1 MSVSTCSMIKASSL
15 LVSTIKGVGEKLS
28 STLSKLGIK
37 TIENLLFH
45 FPIGY
50 QDRTTLRKIAE
61 LEPNQD
67 FVVQGVIEK
76 VSQTF
81 VPRKMLLVKIKDNTG
96 HLYLRFFYYFPGLRN
111 IFKEG
116 VLIQVSGSSRLGRFG
131 LETIHPEYEI
141 VKGNEFKPQILA
153 KYPLTKGIS
162 HQKMRKLI
170 SEAIELIKQ
179 EKIEVTDL
187 MPAHNFSNLN
197 ESIVNV
203 HSPDPKSNIE
213 DFLVGGNSEARKRI
227 GLEEMVANKISYL
240 SIREQNKNRI
250 TSSFQNDN
258 LAKEINAGLAFKLT
272 DDQVSAYEEIRA
284 DIATQTPML
293 RLLQGDVGSG
303 KTIVAG
309 LVAAHVVEDKRQVAI
324 LAPTTILANQHYQ
337 NFVEWFGAEEVQ
349 LLTSKIPA
357 KEKRLI
363 YENIAEGKAKIIIG
377 THAVFQEGV
386 SYKNLSLVIYDEQHR
401 FGVSQRLKLK
411 EKAEDYPHQL
421 LLSATPIP
429 RTMAMGVLSGLD
441 ISTIKSLPPN
451 RTPIVTTT
459 LSNNRRDAL
468 INRIKSAIS
477 KDSQVYWV
485 CPLIDES
492 ESELI
497 GIEDL
502 EKILKKEFDSQDYE
516 IIHGKMKDA
525 DKHQILQ
532 DFKDKKTKIL
542 LATTVIEVGIDV
554 PDANIMVI
562 ENSERFGLAQLHQ
575 LRGRVGRGE
584 KESFCI
590 LMHTDSLTELSEK
603 RLEIITE
610 TNDGFVIAEEDL
622 KLRGPGDILGLSQ
635 TGQPSFTFFDLL
647 ANEELQVE
655 AERLAQEVIKLP
667 AEQQRR
673 IVESWF
679 PAHLELSDV

>member
-1 MSVSTCSMIKASSL
+1 MSSDQKIEASSL

-28 STLSKLGIK
+28 STLSKLGIM
-37 TIENLLFH
+37 TIEDLLFH

-50 QDRTTLRKIAE
+50 QDRTTLKKIAE

-67 FVVQGVIEK
+67 FVVRGVIEK

-96 HLYLRFFYYFPGLRN
+96 HIYLRFFYYFPGLRN
-111 IFKEG
+111 VFKEG
-116 VLIQVSGSSRLGRFG
+116 TSIQVAGSSRLGRYG
-131 LETIHPEYEI
+131 LETVHPEYEI
-141 VKGNEFKPQILA
+141 VQGNEFVPQILA
-153 KYPLTKGIS
+153 KYPLTKGLT

-170 SEAIELIKQ
+170 SEVIELIKQ

-197 ESIVNV
+197 DSIINV

-213 DFLVGGNSEARKRI
+213 EFLIGGNSEARKRI

-240 SIREQNKNRI
+240 SIREQNKNK
-250 TSSFQNDN
+250 TTKTFPNN
-258 LAKEINAGLAFKLT
+258 TLAKEIKANLAFELT
-272 DDQVSAYEEIRA
+272 QDQVSAYEEISA
-284 DIATQTPML
+284 DIANQTPML

-309 LVAAHVVEDKRQVAI
+309 LVAAHVVEDKKQVAI

-337 NFVEWFGAEEVQ
+337 NFVEWFGKEEVQ

-357 KEKRLI
+357 KEKKLI
-363 YENIAEGKAKIIIG
+363 YENIADGKTKIIIG

-386 SYKNLSLVIYDEQHR
+386 TYKDLSLVIYDEQHR

-459 LSNNRRDAL
+459 LPNNRRDAL
-468 INRIKSAIS
+468 ISRIKSAIS
-477 KDSQVYWV
+477 KNSQVYWV

-502 EKILKKEFDSQDYE
+502 EKILNKEFKSQEYE
-516 IIHGKMKDA
+516 IIHGKMKDSE
-525 DKHQILQ
+525 KQRILS
-532 DFKDKKTKIL
+532 DFKEKKTKIL

-554 PDANIMVI
+554 PDANIMII

-590 LMHTDSLTELSEK
+590 LMHSDSLTELSEK
-603 RLEIITE
+603 RLQIITE
-610 TNDGFVIAEEDL
+610 TNDGFIIAEEDL

-647 ANEELQVE
+647 ANEELQEE

-667 AEQQRR
+667 VEQQRK
-673 IVESWF
+673 IVERWF

>member
-1 MSVSTCSMIKASSL
+1 MSSDQKIEASSL
-15 LVSTIKGVGEKLS
+15 SVSTIKGVGEKLS

-37 TIENLLFH
+37 TIEDLLFH

-50 QDRTTLRKIAE
+50 QDRTTLKKIAE

-111 IFKEG
+111 VFKDG
-116 VLIQVSGSSRLGRFG
+116 TLIQVSGSSRLGRYG
-131 LETIHPEYEI
+131 LETVHPEYEI
-141 VKGNEFKPQILA
+141 VKDNEFKPQILA
-153 KYPLTKGIS
+153 KYPLTKGIT
-162 HQKMRKLI
+162 HLKMRKLI
-170 SEAIELIKQ
+170 SEAIELVKAD
-179 EKIEVTDL
+179 KIEVADL
-187 MPAHNFSNLN
+187 MPANNFSNLN
-197 ESIVNV
+197 ESIINV
-203 HSPDPKSNIE
+203 HAPDPKSDIE
-213 DFLVGGNSEARKRI
+213 DYLVGGNSEARKRI

-250 TSSFQNDN
+250 TSAFQNDK
-258 LAKEINAGLAFKLT
+258 LAKEINSGLAFELT
-272 DDQVSAYEEIRA
+272 DDQVSAYEEISA

-309 LVAAHVVEDKRQVAI
+309 LVAAHIVEDKKQVAI

-337 NFVEWFGAEEVQ
+337 NFVEWFGEEEVQ
-349 LLTSKIPA
+349 LLTSKIPV

-363 YENIAEGKAKIIIG
+363 YENIAEGKTKIIIG

-386 SYKNLSLVIYDEQHR
+386 TYKDLSLVIYDEQHR

-459 LSNNRRDAL
+459 LPNNRRDAL

-477 KDSQVYWV
+477 KNSQVYWV

-516 IIHGKMKDA
+516 IIHGKMKDT
-525 DKHQILQ
+525 DKHQILK

-590 LMHTDSLTELSEK
+590 LMHSDSLTELSEK

-647 ANEELQVE
+647 ANEELQDE

-667 AEQQRR
+667 VEQQRK
-673 IVESWF
+673 IVERWF

>member
-1 MSVSTCSMIKASSL
+1 MSTDQKIEASSL
-15 LVSTIKGVGEKLS
+15 LVSTIKGVGDKLS

-37 TIENLLFH
+37 TIEDLLFH

-61 LEPNQD
+61 LEPNKD

-81 VPRKMLLVKIKDNTG
+81 IPRKMLLVKIKDNTG
-96 HLYLRFFYYFPGLRN
+96 HLYLRFFYYFPGLRKV
-111 IFKEG
+111 FKEG
-116 VLIQVSGSSRLGRFG
+116 TLIQVSGSSRLGRFG

-153 KYPLTKGIS
+153 KYPLTKGVS
-162 HQKMRKLI
+162 HQKLRKLI

-187 MPAHNFSNLN
+187 LPAHNFSNLN
-197 ESIVNV
+197 ESIINV

-213 DFLVGGNSEARKRI
+213 EFLVGGTSEARKRI

-240 SIREQNKNRI
+240 SIREQNKKRK

-258 LAKEINAGLAFKLT
+258 LATEINAGLAFRLT
-272 DDQVSAYEEIRA
+272 DDQVSAYEEISA

-309 LVAAHVVEDKRQVAI
+309 LVAAHVVADKRQVAI

-337 NFVEWFGAEEVQ
+337 NFVEWFGEDEVQ

-363 YENIAEGKAKIIIG
+363 YEDIADGKIKIIIG

-386 SYKNLSLVIYDEQHR
+386 AYKNLSLVIYDEQHR

-459 LSNNRRDAL
+459 LPNNRRDAL

-516 IIHGKMKDA
+516 IIHGKMKDK

-590 LMHTDSLTELSEK
+590 LMHSDSLSELSEK

-647 ANEELQVE
+647 ANEELQDE

-667 AEQQRR
+667 VEQQRK
-673 IVESWF
+673 IVERWF

>member
-1 MSVSTCSMIKASSL
+1 MSSDQKIKASSL

-667 AEQQRR
+667 VEQQRR
-673 IVESWF
+673 IVERWF

>member
-1 MSVSTCSMIKASSL
+1 MSTDQKIEASSL

-37 TIENLLFH
+37 TIEDLLFH
-45 FPIGY
+45 FPVGY
-50 QDRTTLRKIAE
+50 QDRTILKKIAE

-111 IFKEG
+111 VFKEG
-116 VLIQVSGSSRLGRFG
+116 TSIQVSGSSRLGRYG
-131 LETIHPEYEI
+131 LETVHPEYEI
-141 VKGNEFKPQILA
+141 VKNDEFKPQILA
-153 KYPLTKGIS
+153 KYPLTKGIT
-162 HQKMRKLI
+162 HQKMRKLM
-170 SEAIELIKQ
+170 SEAIELIK
-179 EKIEVTDL
+179 EDKIEVTDL

-197 ESIVNV
+197 ESIINV
-203 HSPDPKSNIE
+203 HAPDPKSDIN

-250 TSSFQNDN
+250 TSAFKNKR
-258 LAKEINAGLAFKLT
+258 LAKEINSGLAFKLT
-272 DDQVSAYEEIRA
+272 DDQVSAYEEISA
-284 DIATQTPML
+284 DIATRTPML

-309 LVAAHVVEDKRQVAI
+309 LVAAHVVEDKKQVAI

-337 NFVEWFGAEEVQ
+337 NFIEWFGEEEVQ
-349 LLTSKIPA
+349 LLTSKIPV

-363 YENIAEGKAKIIIG
+363 YQNIAEGKTKIIIG

-386 SYKNLSLVIYDEQHR
+386 TYKDLSLVIYDEQHR

-459 LSNNRRDAL
+459 LPNNRRDAL
-468 INRIKSAIS
+468 INRIKSAIN
-477 KDSQVYWV
+477 KNSQVYWV

-516 IIHGKMKDA
+516 IIHGKMKDM
-525 DKHQILQ
+525 DKQKILS
-532 DFKDKKTKIL
+532 DFKEKKTKIL

-590 LMHTDSLTELSEK
+590 LMHNDSLTELPEK
-603 RLEIITE
+603 RLQIITE
-610 TNDGFVIAEEDL
+610 TNDGFIIAEEDL

-647 ANEELQVE
+647 ANEELQGE

-667 AEQQRR
+667 VEHQRR
-673 IVESWF
+673 IVERWF

>member
-1 MSVSTCSMIKASSL
+1 MSTDQKIEASSL

-37 TIENLLFH
+37 TIEDLLFH

-50 QDRTTLRKIAE
+50 QDRTTLKKIAE

-111 IFKEG
+111 VFKEG
-116 VLIQVSGSSRLGRFG
+116 TLIQVSGSSRLGRYG
-131 LETIHPEYEI
+131 LETVHPEYEI
-141 VKGNEFKPQILA
+141 VKDDEFKPQILA
-153 KYPLTKGIS
+153 KYPLTKGIT

-179 EKIEVTDL
+179 QKIEVTDL
-187 MPAHNFSNLN
+187 MPEHNFSNLN
-197 ESIVNV
+197 ESIINV
-203 HSPDPKSNIE
+203 HSPDPKSDIE

-250 TSSFQNDN
+250 TSAFQNDK

-272 DDQVSAYEEIRA
+272 DDQVSAYEEISA

-309 LVAAHVVEDKRQVAI
+309 LVAAHVVEDKKQVAI

-337 NFVEWFGAEEVQ
+337 NFVEWFGEEEVQ
-349 LLTSKIPA
+349 LLTSKIPV

-363 YENIAEGKAKIIIG
+363 YENIAEGKTKIIIG

-386 SYKNLSLVIYDEQHR
+386 TYKDLSLVIYDEQHR

-459 LSNNRRDAL
+459 LPNNRRDAL

-477 KDSQVYWV
+477 KNSQVYWV

-516 IIHGKMKDA
+516 IIHGKMKDT
-525 DKHQILQ
+525 DKQKILS

-590 LMHTDSLTELSEK
+590 LMHSDSLTELSEK

-647 ANEELQVE
+647 ANEELQDE

-667 AEQQRR
+667 VEQQRK
-673 IVESWF
+673 IVERWF

>member
-1 MSVSTCSMIKASSL
+1 MSTDQKIEASSL

-37 TIENLLFH
+37 TIEDLLFH

-50 QDRTTLRKIAE
+50 QDRTILKKIAE

-111 IFKEG
+111 VFKEG
-116 VLIQVSGSSRLGRFG
+116 TSIQVSGSSRLGRYG
-131 LETIHPEYEI
+131 LETVHPEYEI
-141 VKGNEFKPQILA
+141 VKNDEFKPQILA
-153 KYPLTKGIS
+153 KYPLTKGIT
-162 HQKMRKLI
+162 HQKMRKLM
-170 SEAIELIKQ
+170 SEAIELIK
-179 EKIEVTDL
+179 EDKIEVTDL

-197 ESIVNV
+197 ESIINV
-203 HSPDPKSNIE
+203 HAPDPKSDIN

-250 TSSFQNDN
+250 TSAFKNN
-258 LAKEINAGLAFKLT
+258 KLAKEINSGLAFKLT
-272 DDQVSAYEEIRA
+272 DDQISAYEEISD

-309 LVAAHVVEDKRQVAI
+309 LVAAHVVEDKKQVAI

-337 NFVEWFGAEEVQ
+337 NFIEWFGKEEVQ
-349 LLTSKIPA
+349 LLTSKIPV

-363 YENIAEGKAKIIIG
+363 YQNIAEGKTKIIIG

-386 SYKNLSLVIYDEQHR
+386 TYKDLSLVIYDEQHR

-459 LSNNRRDAL
+459 LPNNRREAL
-468 INRIKSAIS
+468 INRIKSAIN
-477 KDSQVYWV
+477 KNSQVYWV

-516 IIHGKMKDA
+516 IIHGKMKDM
-525 DKHQILQ
+525 DKQKILS
-532 DFKDKKTKIL
+532 DFKEKKTKIL

-590 LMHTDSLTELSEK
+590 LMHNDSLTELPEK
-603 RLEIITE
+603 RLQIITE

-647 ANEELQVE
+647 ANEELQGE

-667 AEQQRR
+667 VEQQRR
-673 IVESWF
+673 IVERWF

>member
-1 MSVSTCSMIKASSL
+1 MSSDQKIEASSL

-28 STLSKLGIK
+28 STLSKLGII
-37 TIENLLFH
+37 TIEDLLFH

-50 QDRTTLRKIAE
+50 QDRTTLKKIAE

-67 FVVQGVIEK
+67 FVVKGEIEK

-96 HLYLRFFYYFPGLRN
+96 HIYLRFFYYFPGLRN
-111 IFKEG
+111 VFKEG
-116 VLIQVSGSSRLGRFG
+116 TSIQVAGSSRLGRYG
-131 LETIHPEYEI
+131 LETVHPEYEI
-141 VKGNEFKPQILA
+141 AQGNEFVPQILA
-153 KYPLTKGIS
+153 KYPLTKGLT

-170 SEAIELIKQ
+170 SEVIELIKQ
-179 EKIEVTDL
+179 EKIIVTDL

-197 ESIVNV
+197 DSIINV

-213 DFLVGGNSEARKRI
+213 EFLIGGNSEARKRI

-240 SIREQNKNRI
+240 SIREQNKNKI
-250 TSSFQNDN
+250 TKTFPNN
-258 LAKEINAGLAFKLT
+258 TLAKEIRASLAFELT
-272 DDQVSAYEEIRA
+272 DDQVSAYEEIST
-284 DIATQTPML
+284 DIANRTPML

-309 LVAAHVVEDKRQVAI
+309 LVAAHVVEDKKQVAI

-337 NFVEWFGAEEVQ
+337 NFVEWFDKEEVQ

-357 KEKRLI
+357 KEKKLI
-363 YENIAEGKAKIIIG
+363 YENIAEGKTKIIIG

-386 SYKNLSLVIYDEQHR
+386 TYKDLSLVIYDEQHR

-459 LSNNRRDAL
+459 LANNRRDAL
-468 INRIKSAIS
+468 ISRIKSAIN
-477 KDSQVYWV
+477 KNSQVYWV
-485 CPLIDES
+485 CPLIEES

-502 EKILKKEFDSQDYE
+502 EKILKKEFNSQEYE
-516 IIHGKMKDA
+516 IIHGKMKDT
-525 DKHQILQ
+525 DKQRILS
-532 DFKDKKTKIL
+532 DFKEKKTKIL

-554 PDANIMVI
+554 PDANIMII

-590 LMHTDSLTELSEK
+590 LMHNDSLTELGEK
-603 RLEIITE
+603 RLQIITE
-610 TNDGFVIAEEDL
+610 TNDGFIIAEEDL

-647 ANEELQVE
+647 ADEALQEE

-667 AEQQRR
+667 VKQQRK
-673 IVESWF
+673 IVERWF

>member
-1 MSVSTCSMIKASSL
+1 MSTDQKIEASSL

-37 TIENLLFH
+37 TVEDLLFH

-50 QDRTTLRKIAE
+50 QDRTVLKKIAE
-61 LEPNQD
+61 LEPNKD

-111 IFKEG
+111 VFKEG
-116 VLIQVSGSSRLGRFG
+116 TSIQVSGSSRLGRYG
-131 LETIHPEYEI
+131 LETVHPEYEI
-141 VKGNEFKPQILA
+141 VKNDEFKPQILA
-153 KYPLTKGIS
+153 KYPLTKGIT
-162 HQKMRKLI
+162 HQKMRKLM
-170 SEAIELIKQ
+170 SEAIELIK
-179 EKIEVTDL
+179 EDKIEVTDL

-197 ESIVNV
+197 ESIINV
-203 HSPDPKSNIE
+203 HAPDPKSDIN

-250 TSSFQNDN
+250 TSAFKNN
-258 LAKEINAGLAFKLT
+258 KLAKEINSGLAFKLT
-272 DDQVSAYEEIRA
+272 DDQVSAYEEISD

-309 LVAAHVVEDKRQVAI
+309 LVAAHVVEDKKQVAI

-337 NFVEWFGAEEVQ
+337 NFTEWFGKEEVQ
-349 LLTSKIPA
+349 LLTSKIPV

-363 YENIAEGKAKIIIG
+363 YQNIAEGKTKIIIG

-386 SYKNLSLVIYDEQHR
+386 TYKDLSLVIYDEQHR

-459 LSNNRRDAL
+459 LPNNRREAL
-468 INRIKSAIS
+468 INRIKSAIN
-477 KDSQVYWV
+477 KNSQVYWV

-502 EKILKKEFDSQDYE
+502 ERILKKEFDSQDYA
-516 IIHGKMKDA
+516 IIHGKMKDM
-525 DKHQILQ
+525 DKQKILS
-532 DFKDKKTKIL
+532 DFKEKKTKIL

-590 LMHTDSLTELSEK
+590 LMHNDSLTELPEK
-603 RLEIITE
+603 RLQIITE

-647 ANEELQVE
+647 ANEELQGE

-667 AEQQRR
+667 VEQQRR
-673 IVESWF
+673 IVERWF

>member
-1 MSVSTCSMIKASSL
+1 MSTDQKIEASSL

-28 STLSKLGIK
+28 STLSKLGIR
-37 TIENLLFH
+37 TVEDLLFH
-45 FPIGY
+45 FPVGY
-50 QDRTTLRKIAE
+50 QDRTTLKKIAE

-81 VPRKMLLVKIKDNTG
+81 VPRKMLLVKVKDNTG

-111 IFKEG
+111 VFKEG
-116 VLIQVSGSSRLGRFG
+116 TSLQVSGSSRLGRYG
-131 LETIHPEYEI
+131 LETVHPEYEI
-141 VKGNEFKPQILA
+141 VKDNEFKPQILA
-153 KYPLTKGIS
+153 KYPLTKGIT
-162 HQKMRKLI
+162 HQKLRKLI

-179 EKIEVTDL
+179 DKIEVTDL
-187 MPAHNFSNLN
+187 LPTHNFSNLN
-197 ESIVNV
+197 KSIIDV
-203 HSPDPKSNIE
+203 HAPDPESNIE
-213 DFLVGGNSEARKRI
+213 DFLVGGTSEARKRI

-240 SIREQNKNRI
+240 SIKEQNKNRI
-250 TSSFQNDN
+250 TSAFQNDK
-258 LAKEINAGLAFKLT
+258 LAKVINSSLAFKLT
-272 DDQVSAYEEIRA
+272 EDQVSAYKEISA

-309 LVAAHVVEDKRQVAI
+309 LVAAHVVEDKKQVAI

-337 NFVEWFGAEEVQ
+337 NFVEWFGEEEVQ
-349 LLTSKIPA
+349 LLTSKIPV

-363 YENIAEGKAKIIIG
+363 YENIAEGKTKIIIG

-386 SYKNLSLVIYDEQHR
+386 TYKDLSLVIYDEQHR

-459 LSNNRRDAL
+459 LPNNRRDAL

-477 KDSQVYWV
+477 KNSQVYWV

-502 EKILKKEFDSQDYE
+502 EKILKKEFDSKDYE
-516 IIHGKMKDA
+516 IIHGKMKDT
-525 DKHQILQ
+525 DKQKILS

-590 LMHTDSLTELSEK
+590 LMHSDSLTELSEK
-603 RLEIITE
+603 RLQIITE

-647 ANEELQVE
+647 ANQELQVE
-655 AERLAQEVIKLP
+655 AERLAQKVIRLP
-667 AEQQRR
+667 VEQQRR
-673 IVESWF
+673 IVERWF

>member
-1 MSVSTCSMIKASSL
+1 MSTDQKIEASSL

-37 TIENLLFH
+37 TIEDLLFH
-45 FPIGY
+45 FPVGY
-50 QDRTTLRKIAE
+50 QDRTTLKKIAE

-111 IFKEG
+111 VFKEG
-116 VLIQVSGSSRLGRFG
+116 TLIQVSGSSRLGRYG
-131 LETIHPEYEI
+131 LETVHPEYEI
-141 VKGNEFKPQILA
+141 VKDNEFKPQILA
-153 KYPLTKGIS
+153 KYPLTKGIT

-179 EKIEVTDL
+179 EKIEVADL

-197 ESIVNV
+197 ESIINV

-213 DFLVGGNSEARKRI
+213 EFLVGGSSEARKRI

-250 TSSFQNDN
+250 TSAFQNDK
-258 LAKEINAGLAFKLT
+258 LAKDINSSLAFKLT
-272 DDQVSAYEEIRA
+272 NDQVSAYEEISA

-309 LVAAHVVEDKRQVAI
+309 LVAAHVVEDKKQVAI

-337 NFVEWFGAEEVQ
+337 NFVEWFGEEEVQ

-363 YENIAEGKAKIIIG
+363 YENIAEGKTKIIIG
-377 THAVFQEGV
+377 THAVFQESV
-386 SYKNLSLVIYDEQHR
+386 TYKDLSLVIYDEQHR

-451 RTPIVTTT
+451 RTPVVTTT
-459 LSNNRRDAL
+459 LPNNRRDAL

-477 KDSQVYWV
+477 KNSQVYWV

-502 EKILKKEFDSQDYE
+502 EKILKKEFDSKDYE
-516 IIHGKMKDA
+516 IIHGKMKDT
-525 DKHQILQ
+525 DKQRILS

-590 LMHTDSLTELSEK
+590 LMHSDSLTELSEK

-647 ANEELQVE
+647 ANEELQDE

-667 AEQQRR
+667 VEQQRK
-673 IVESWF
+673 IVERWF
-679 PAHLELSDV
+679 PAHIELSDV

>member
-1 MSVSTCSMIKASSL
+1 MSSDQKIKASSL

-363 YENIAEGKAKIIIG
+363 YENIAEGKTKIIIG

-468 INRIKSAIS
+468 INRIRSAIS

-516 IIHGKMKDA
+516 IIHGKMKDV

-590 LMHTDSLTELSEK
+590 LMHSDSLTELSEK

-647 ANEELQVE
+647 ANEELQIE
-655 AERLAQEVIKLP
+655 SERLA
-667 AEQQRR
+667 
-673 IVESWF
+673 
-679 PAHLELSDV
+679 H

>member
-1 MSVSTCSMIKASSL
+1 MSTDQKIEASSL

-37 TIENLLFH
+37 TIEDLLFH

-61 LEPNQD
+61 LEPNKD

-81 VPRKMLLVKIKDNTG
+81 IPRKMLLVKIKDNTG
-96 HLYLRFFYYFPGLRN
+96 HLYLRFFYYFPGLRKV
-111 IFKEG
+111 FKEG
-116 VLIQVSGSSRLGRFG
+116 TLIQVSGSSRLGRFG

-153 KYPLTKGIS
+153 KYPLTKGVS
-162 HQKMRKLI
+162 HQKLRKLI

-187 MPAHNFSNLN
+187 LPAHNFSNLN
-197 ESIVNV
+197 ESIINV

-213 DFLVGGNSEARKRI
+213 EFLVGGTSEARKRI

-240 SIREQNKNRI
+240 SIREQNKKRK

-258 LAKEINAGLAFKLT
+258 LATEINAGLAFRLT
-272 DDQVSAYEEIRA
+272 DDQVSAYEEISA

-309 LVAAHVVEDKRQVAI
+309 LVAAHVVADKRQVAI

-337 NFVEWFGAEEVQ
+337 NFVEWFGEDEVQ

-363 YENIAEGKAKIIIG
+363 YEDIADGKTKIIIG

-386 SYKNLSLVIYDEQHR
+386 AYKNLSLVIYDEQHR

-459 LSNNRRDAL
+459 LPNNRRDAL

-516 IIHGKMKDA
+516 IIHGKMKDK

-590 LMHTDSLTELSEK
+590 LMHSDSLSELSEK

-647 ANEELQVE
+647 ANEELQDE

-667 AEQQRR
+667 VEQQRK
-673 IVESWF
+673 IVERWF

>member
-1 MSVSTCSMIKASSL
+1 MSTDQKIEASSL

-37 TIENLLFH
+37 TVEDLLFH

-50 QDRTTLRKIAE
+50 QDRTVLKKIAE

-111 IFKEG
+111 VFKEG
-116 VLIQVSGSSRLGRFG
+116 TSIQVSGSSRLGRYG
-131 LETIHPEYEI
+131 LETVHPEYEI
-141 VKGNEFKPQILA
+141 VKNDEFKPQILA
-153 KYPLTKGIS
+153 KYPLTKGIT

-170 SEAIELIKQ
+170 SEAIELIK
-179 EKIEVTDL
+179 EDKIEVTDL

-197 ESIVNV
+197 ESIINV
-203 HSPDPKSNIE
+203 HAPDPKSDID
-213 DFLVGGNSEARKRI
+213 DFLVGGKSEARKRI

-250 TSSFQNDN
+250 TSAFKNN
-258 LAKEINAGLAFKLT
+258 KLAKEINAGLAFKLT
-272 DDQVSAYEEIRA
+272 DDQVSAYEEISA

-309 LVAAHVVEDKRQVAI
+309 LVAAHVVEDKKQVAI

-337 NFVEWFGAEEVQ
+337 NFIQWFGEEEVQ
-349 LLTSKIPA
+349 LLTSKIPV

-363 YENIAEGKAKIIIG
+363 YQNIAEGKTKIIIG

-386 SYKNLSLVIYDEQHR
+386 TYKDLSLVIYDEQHR

-459 LSNNRRDAL
+459 LPNNRRDAL
-468 INRIKSAIS
+468 INRIKSAIN
-477 KDSQVYWV
+477 KNSQVYWV

-516 IIHGKMKDA
+516 IIHGKMKDM
-525 DKHQILQ
+525 DKQKILS
-532 DFKDKKTKIL
+532 DFKEKKTKIL

-590 LMHTDSLTELSEK
+590 LMHSDSLTELSEK

-647 ANEELQVE
+647 ANEELQGE

-667 AEQQRR
+667 VEQQRK
-673 IVESWF
+673 IVERWF

>member
-1 MSVSTCSMIKASSL
+1 MSTDQKIEASSL

-37 TIENLLFH
+37 TIEDLLFH

-96 HLYLRFFYYFPGLRN
+96 HIYLRFFYYFPGLRN
-111 IFKEG
+111 VFKEG
-116 VLIQVSGSSRLGRFG
+116 TLIQVSGSSRLGRFG
-131 LETIHPEYEI
+131 LETVHPEYEI
-141 VKGNEFKPQILA
+141 VKGDEFKPQILA
-153 KYPLTKGIS
+153 KYPLTKGIT

-179 EKIEVTDL
+179 EKIEVADL

-197 ESIVNV
+197 ESIINV
-203 HSPDPKSNIE
+203 HSPDPKSDIE
-213 DFLVGGNSEARKRI
+213 DFLVGGTSEARKRI

-250 TSSFQNDN
+250 TSAFQNDK
-258 LAKEINAGLAFKLT
+258 LAKDINAGLAFKLT
-272 DDQVSAYEEIRA
+272 DDQVSAYEEISA

-309 LVAAHVVEDKRQVAI
+309 LVAAHVVEDKKQVAI

-337 NFVEWFGAEEVQ
+337 NFVEWFGEEEVQ
-349 LLTSKIPA
+349 LLTSKIPV

-363 YENIAEGKAKIIIG
+363 YENIAEGKTKIIIG

-386 SYKNLSLVIYDEQHR
+386 TYKDLSLVIYDEQHR
-401 FGVSQRLKLK
+401 FGVGQRLKLK

-451 RTPIVTTT
+451 RTPIVTST
-459 LSNNRRDAL
+459 LPNNRRDAL

-477 KDSQVYWV
+477 KNSQVYWV

-525 DKHQILQ
+525 DKHQILK

-590 LMHTDSLTELSEK
+590 LMHSDSLTELSEK

-647 ANEELQVE
+647 ANEELQDE

-667 AEQQRR
+667 VEQQRK
-673 IVESWF
+673 IVERWF

>member
-1 MSVSTCSMIKASSL
+1 MSSDQKIEASSL

-28 STLSKLGIK
+28 STLSKLGII
-37 TIENLLFH
+37 TIEDLLFH

-50 QDRTTLRKIAE
+50 QDRTTLKKIAE

-67 FVVQGVIEK
+67 FVVRGVIEK

-96 HLYLRFFYYFPGLRN
+96 HIYLRFFYYFPGLRN
-111 IFKEG
+111 VFKEG
-116 VLIQVSGSSRLGRFG
+116 TSIQVAGSSRLGRYG

-141 VKGNEFKPQILA
+141 VQGNEFVPQILA
-153 KYPLTKGIS
+153 KYPLTKGLT

-170 SEAIELIKQ
+170 SEVIELIKQ

-197 ESIVNV
+197 DSIINV

-213 DFLVGGNSEARKRI
+213 EFLIGGNSEARKRI

-240 SIREQNKNRI
+240 SIREQNKNKTTKTFPNNI
-250 TSSFQNDN
+250 
-258 LAKEINAGLAFKLT
+258 LAKEIKANLAFELT
-272 DDQVSAYEEIRA
+272 EDQVSAYEEISA
-284 DIATQTPML
+284 DIANQTPML

-309 LVAAHVVEDKRQVAI
+309 LVAAHVVEDKKQVAI

-337 NFVEWFGAEEVQ
+337 NFVEWFGKEEVQ

-357 KEKRLI
+357 KEKKLI
-363 YENIAEGKAKIIIG
+363 YGNIADGITKIIIG

-386 SYKNLSLVIYDEQHR
+386 TYKDLSLVIYDEQHR

-441 ISTIKSLPPN
+441 ISTIKALPPN

-459 LSNNRRDAL
+459 LPNNRRDAL
-468 INRIKSAIS
+468 ISRIKSAIS
-477 KDSQVYWV
+477 KNSQVYWV

-502 EKILKKEFDSQDYE
+502 EKILNKEFKSQEYE
-516 IIHGKMKDA
+516 IIHGKMKDSE
-525 DKHQILQ
+525 KQRILS
-532 DFKDKKTKIL
+532 DFKEKKTKIL

-554 PDANIMVI
+554 PDANIMII

-590 LMHTDSLTELSEK
+590 LMHSDSLTELSEK
-603 RLEIITE
+603 RLQIITE
-610 TNDGFVIAEEDL
+610 TNDGFIIAEEDL

-647 ANEELQVE
+647 ANEELQEE

-667 AEQQRR
+667 VEQQRK
-673 IVESWF
+673 IVERWF

>member
-1 MSVSTCSMIKASSL
+1 MSSDQKIEASSL

-28 STLSKLGIK
+28 STLSKLGII
-37 TIENLLFH
+37 TIEDLLFH

-50 QDRTTLRKIAE
+50 QDRTTLKKIAE

-96 HLYLRFFYYFPGLRN
+96 HIYLRFFYYFPGLRN
-111 IFKEG
+111 VFKEG
-116 VLIQVSGSSRLGRFG
+116 TSIQVAGSSRLGRYG
-131 LETIHPEYEI
+131 LETVHPEYET
-141 VKGNEFKPQILA
+141 VQGNEFVPQILA
-153 KYPLTKGIS
+153 KYPLTKGLT

-170 SEAIELIKQ
+170 SEVIELIKQ

-197 ESIVNV
+197 DSIINV

-213 DFLVGGNSEARKRI
+213 EFLIGGNSEARKRI

-240 SIREQNKNRI
+240 SIREQNKNK
-250 TSSFQNDN
+250 TTKTFPNN
-258 LAKEINAGLAFKLT
+258 TLAKEIKANLAFELT
-272 DDQVSAYEEIRA
+272 QDQVSAYEEISA
-284 DIATQTPML
+284 DIANQTPML

-309 LVAAHVVEDKRQVAI
+309 LVAAHVVEDKKQVAI

-337 NFVEWFGAEEVQ
+337 NFVEWFGKEEVQ

-357 KEKRLI
+357 KEKKLI
-363 YENIAEGKAKIIIG
+363 YENIADGKTKIIIG

-386 SYKNLSLVIYDEQHR
+386 TYKDLSLVIYDEQHR

-459 LSNNRRDAL
+459 LPNNRRDAL
-468 INRIKSAIS
+468 ISRIKSAIS
-477 KDSQVYWV
+477 KNSQVYWV

-502 EKILKKEFDSQDYE
+502 EKILNKEFKSQEYE
-516 IIHGKMKDA
+516 IIHGKMKDSE
-525 DKHQILQ
+525 KQRILS
-532 DFKDKKTKIL
+532 DFKEKKTKIL

-554 PDANIMVI
+554 PDANIMII

-590 LMHTDSLTELSEK
+590 LMHSDSLTELSEK
-603 RLEIITE
+603 RLQIITE
-610 TNDGFVIAEEDL
+610 TNDGFIIAEEDL

-647 ANEELQVE
+647 ANEELQEE

-667 AEQQRR
+667 VEQQRK
-673 IVESWF
+673 IVERWF

>member
-1 MSVSTCSMIKASSL
+1 MSTDQKIEASSL

-37 TIENLLFH
+37 TIEDLLFH

-96 HLYLRFFYYFPGLRN
+96 HIYLRFFYYFPGLRN
-111 IFKEG
+111 VFKEG
-116 VLIQVSGSSRLGRFG
+116 TLIQVSGSSRLGRFG
-131 LETIHPEYEI
+131 LETVHPEYEI
-141 VKGNEFKPQILA
+141 VKGDEFKPQILA
-153 KYPLTKGIS
+153 KYPLTKGIT

-197 ESIVNV
+197 ESIINV
-203 HSPDPKSNIE
+203 HSPDPKSDIE
-213 DFLVGGNSEARKRI
+213 DFLVGGTSEARKRI

-250 TSSFQNDN
+250 TSAFQNDK
-258 LAKEINAGLAFKLT
+258 LAKDINAGLAFKLT
-272 DDQVSAYEEIRA
+272 DDQVSAYEEISA

-309 LVAAHVVEDKRQVAI
+309 LVAAHVVEDKKQVAI

-337 NFVEWFGAEEVQ
+337 NFVEWFGEEEVQ
-349 LLTSKIPA
+349 LLTSKIPV

-363 YENIAEGKAKIIIG
+363 YENIAEGKTKIIIG

-386 SYKNLSLVIYDEQHR
+386 TYKDLSLVIYDEQHR
-401 FGVSQRLKLK
+401 FGVGQRLKLK

-451 RTPIVTTT
+451 RTPIVTST
-459 LSNNRRDAL
+459 LPNNRRDAL

-477 KDSQVYWV
+477 KNSQVYWV

-525 DKHQILQ
+525 DKHQILK

-554 PDANIMVI
+554 PDANIIVI

-590 LMHTDSLTELSEK
+590 LMHSDSLTELSEK

-647 ANEELQVE
+647 ANEELQDE

-667 AEQQRR
+667 VEQQRK
-673 IVESWF
+673 IVERWF

>member
-1 MSVSTCSMIKASSL
+1 MSTDHKIEASSL

-37 TIENLLFH
+37 TVEDLLFH

-50 QDRTTLRKIAE
+50 QDRTVLKKIAE

-111 IFKEG
+111 VFKEG
-116 VLIQVSGSSRLGRFG
+116 TSIQVSGSSRLGRYG
-131 LETIHPEYEI
+131 LETVHPEYEI
-141 VKGNEFKPQILA
+141 VKNDEFKPQILA
-153 KYPLTKGIS
+153 KYPLTKGIT

-170 SEAIELIKQ
+170 SEAIELIK
-179 EKIEVTDL
+179 EDKIEVTDL

-197 ESIVNV
+197 ESIINV
-203 HSPDPKSNIE
+203 HAPDPKSDID
-213 DFLVGGNSEARKRI
+213 DFLVGGKSEARKRI

-250 TSSFQNDN
+250 TSAFKNN
-258 LAKEINAGLAFKLT
+258 KLAKEINAGLAFKLT
-272 DDQVSAYEEIRA
+272 DDQVSAYEEISA

-337 NFVEWFGAEEVQ
+337 NFIQWFGEEEVQ
-349 LLTSKIPA
+349 LLTSKIPV

-363 YENIAEGKAKIIIG
+363 YQNIAEGKTKIIIG

-386 SYKNLSLVIYDEQHR
+386 TYKDLSLVIYDEQHR

-468 INRIKSAIS
+468 INRIKSAIN
-477 KDSQVYWV
+477 KNSQVYWV

-516 IIHGKMKDA
+516 IIHGKMKDM
-525 DKHQILQ
+525 DKQKILS
-532 DFKDKKTKIL
+532 DFKEKKTKIL

-590 LMHTDSLTELSEK
+590 LMHSDSLTELSEK

-647 ANEELQVE
+647 ANEELQGE

-667 AEQQRR
+667 VEQQRK
-673 IVESWF
+673 IVERWF

>member
-1 MSVSTCSMIKASSL
+1 MSTDQKIEASSL

-37 TIENLLFH
+37 TIEDLLFH

-50 QDRTTLRKIAE
+50 QDRTILKKIAE

-111 IFKEG
+111 VFKEG
-116 VLIQVSGSSRLGRFG
+116 TSIQVSGSSRLGRYG
-131 LETIHPEYEI
+131 LETVHPEYEI
-141 VKGNEFKPQILA
+141 VKNDEFKPQILA
-153 KYPLTKGIS
+153 KYPLTKGIT
-162 HQKMRKLI
+162 HQKMRKLM
-170 SEAIELIKQ
+170 SEAIELIK
-179 EKIEVTDL
+179 EDKIEVTDL

-197 ESIVNV
+197 ESIINV
-203 HSPDPKSNIE
+203 HAPDPKSDIN

-250 TSSFQNDN
+250 TSAFKNN
-258 LAKEINAGLAFKLT
+258 KLAKEINSGLAFKLT
-272 DDQVSAYEEIRA
+272 DDQVSAYEEISD

-309 LVAAHVVEDKRQVAI
+309 LVAAHVVEDKKQVAI
-324 LAPTTILANQHYQ
+324 LAPTTILANQHYH
-337 NFVEWFGAEEVQ
+337 NFIEWFGEEEVQ
-349 LLTSKIPA
+349 LLTSKIPV

-363 YENIAEGKAKIIIG
+363 YQNIAEGKTKIIIG

-386 SYKNLSLVIYDEQHR
+386 TYKDLSLVIYDEQHR

-411 EKAEDYPHQL
+411 EKAENYPHQL

-459 LSNNRRDAL
+459 LPNNRREAL
-468 INRIKSAIS
+468 INRIKSAIN
-477 KDSQVYWV
+477 KNSQVYWV

-516 IIHGKMKDA
+516 IIHGKMKDM
-525 DKHQILQ
+525 DKQKILS
-532 DFKDKKTKIL
+532 DFKEKKTKIL

-590 LMHTDSLTELSEK
+590 LMHNDSLTELPEK
-603 RLEIITE
+603 RLQIITE

-647 ANEELQVE
+647 ANEELQGE

-667 AEQQRR
+667 VEQQRR
-673 IVESWF
+673 IVERWF